1 MYRHSYNPAFVPYFG
16 SVKNAIPSS
25 LSHAY
30 VTNRTDQNN
39 VDSQVL

>member
-16 SVKNAIPSS
+16 SVKNAILSS
-25 LSHAY
+25 LSH

-39 VDSQVL
+39 VDSQV